1 MVYKAEVTVN
11 TTYEKCYGTSE
22 GEFNSRY
29 NNHIRNFS
37 DIYHIDDTELRTLKA
52 IGLITI

>member
-11 TTYEKCYGTSE
+11 TTYEECYGMSE

-29 NNHIRNFS
+29 NNHIRNLS
-37 DIYHIDDTELRTLKA
+37 DIYDIDDTELRTLKA